1 MPERNLNFDEIV
13 NRRGTDC
20 LKYDFAVRR
29 GMPEDVLPLWVADMD
44 FKTTSYVEDAGRS
57 MEFSVTVN
65 PERSTLRKLPD
76 GCEDTIIGR
85 SVPNGSL
92 KRRE

>member
-44 FKTTSYVEDAGRS
+44 FKTTSYVR
-57 MEFSVTVN
+57 M
-65 PERSTLRKLPD
+65 P
-76 GCEDTIIGR
+76 
-85 SVPNGSL
+85 
-92 KRRE
+92 

>member
-29 GMPEDVLPLWVADMD
+29 G
-44 FKTTSYVEDAGRS
+44 S
-57 MEFSVTVN
+57 MEFSVTAN
-65 PERSTLRKLPD
+65 PERSTLRQLPD

-85 SVPNGSL
+85 SVQNGSL